1 MKELSELVVKGLYSA
16 PCYFDFPRSE
26 FPVNIPMTLAV
37 LFTTAIGSTSL
48 KKDLRD
54 NILIFLRRCSSFE
67 NFPAI
72 CTAKFFHRTSRK
84 AVETAI
90 SCTRA
95 LGQCDGNKGKRPF
108 DNKFAQVIFKLCL
121 MVSTKL

>member
-1 MKELSELVVKGLYSA
+1 MKELAELVVKGLYSA

-37 LFTTAIGSTSL
+37 GSTSL

-67 NFPAI
+67 NLPV
-72 CTAKFFHRTSRK
+72 SPQY
-84 AVETAI
+84 I
-90 SCTRA
+90 SN
-95 LGQCDGNKGKRPF
+95 LYGE
-108 DNKFAQVIFKLCL
+108 IF
-121 MVSTKL
+121 S